1 MRGKYFHIIYYM
13 STTVSDFRSETAD
26 VDALADRE
34 TYPLDTQEQKNEYN
48 AKIISLMRHI
58 NAKKVPRFEDPAS
71 ETGKMPIGDMPEAY
85 TEKAKTLMKRLLG
98 LYQQIRGADGKI
110 IGENILESILFGFD
124 SKYKAKLNIDW
135 ETVYGPKTEE
145 RAYGTYRRWGG
156 KKRTHKR
163 KTHVNKSRK
172 NKKKRGN
179 K

>member
-1 MRGKYFHIIYYM
+1 
-13 STTVSDFRSETAD
+13 
-26 VDALADRE
+26 
-34 TYPLDTQEQKNEYN
+34 
-48 AKIISLMRHI
+48 
-58 NAKKVPRFEDPAS
+58 
-71 ETGKMPIGDMPEAY
+71 
-85 TEKAKTLMKRLLG
+85 MKRLLG

-124 SKYKAKLNIDW
+124 SKYKAELNIDW
-135 ETVYGPKTEE
+135 ESVYGPKTKE
-145 RAYGTYRRWGG
+145 RLDGSIFRRWGG

>member
-1 MRGKYFHIIYYM
+1 M
-13 STTVSDFRSETAD
+13 STTEESYFRSETAD
-26 VDALADRE
+26 VDALADRDV
-34 TYPLDTQEQKNEYN
+34 YPLDTQEQKNEYN

-58 NAKKVPRFEDPAS
+58 NAIRVPRFEDPAS

-98 LYQQIRGADGKI
+98 LYQQIEGADGKI
-110 IGENILESILFGFD
+110 IGEDTLTSILFGFD
-124 SKYKAKLNIDW
+124 SKYKAELNFDW
-135 ETVYGPKTEE
+135 ETVYGPKTVQKP
-145 RAYGTYRRWGG
+145 YGTYRRWGG